1 MFYKIENVTE
11 KQNPAILRQMDL
23 QDPLS
28 TTEYFSID
36 DEYRFIRTHSKN
48 PNMLFQY
55 SMSRYD
61 GTKVSDDFIV
71 SLIQSNLVDLKL
83 MQKYEVKIFTSKNNV
98 THLLC
103 GNKKGS

>member
-1 MFYKIENVTE
+1 MFLKINNVTND
-11 KQNPAILRQMDL
+11 QNPAILRQMKI

-28 TTEYFSID
+28 DTEFFDID
-36 DEYRFIRTHSKN
+36 GEYRFIRSHSQN
-48 PNMLFQY
+48 PEMLFQY

-61 GTKVSDDFIV
+61 GTKVSDDFIL
-71 SLIQSNLVDLKL
+71 SLLHTNLVNLKL
-83 MQKYEVKIFTSKNNV
+83 MQEYEVKMFTSKNNV